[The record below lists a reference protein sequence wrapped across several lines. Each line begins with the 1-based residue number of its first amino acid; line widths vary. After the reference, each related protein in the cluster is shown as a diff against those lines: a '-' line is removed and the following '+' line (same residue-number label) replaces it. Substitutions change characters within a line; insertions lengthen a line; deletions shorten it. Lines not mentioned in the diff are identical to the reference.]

1 MTTDPSNGHTEL
13 SIVIPVLNEQ
23 DNVEE
28 LHERLTAVLTG
39 LKRSYEIIFV
49 DDGSSDGSVKLCRNL
64 VDSDPY
70 VVLVELRRHF
80 NKATALQAG
89 FEVATGDVVIT
100 MDGDLQ
106 DDANEIPRFLDA
118 LDQGFDLV
126 SGWKKKRQDCL
137 SKRVQSRIFNRVTSF
152 LTGISLRDFNCGFKV
167 YRREVIEALDLYG
180 ELHRYIPVLAHAKG
194 FRVGEIPVNH
204 HPRIHGT
211 SKYHFERLLR
221 GALDLLTILF
231 LSSFKRR
238 PLHLFGFVGLAFALT
253 GFSIDLYLSFLWFTG
268 AAYIGNRPLLVLGT
282 LLIIVGVQVLIF
294 GLLAEMITAVT
305 YRRSEVMELVC
316 RIHRHLPRPL
326 ALGQR
331 ATESQY
337 ATEGAA

>member
-1 MTTDPSNGHTEL
+1 MTTDPSSGRADL
-13 SIVIPVLNEQ
+13 SVVVPTLKERGNL
-23 DNVEE
+23 EE
-28 LHERLTAVLTG
+28 LYARLTAVLTS
-39 LKRSYEIIFV
+39 LKRRYEIVFV
-49 DDGSSDGSVKLCRNL
+49 DDGSSDGSVNLCRNL

-89 FEVATGDVVIT
+89 FEVATGDVIIT

-137 SKRVQSRIFNRVTSF
+137 SKRVQSRIFNRVTSL
-152 LTGISLRDFNCGFKV
+152 LTGISLRDFNCGFKG
-167 YRREVIEALDLYG
+167 YKREVVEALDLYG

-194 FRVGEIPVNH
+194 FRVGEIAVNH
-204 HPRIHGT
+204 HPRRHGT
-211 SKYHFERLLR
+211 SKYHFERVLR

-238 PLHLFGFVGLAFALT
+238 PLHLFGFIGLVFALS
-253 GFSIDLYLSFLWFTG
+253 GFAIDLYLSLLWFSGT
-268 AAYIGNRPLLVLGT
+268 AYIGNRPLLILGT

-305 YRRSEVMELVC
+305 YRRTEVMEFVY
-316 RIHRHLPRPL
+316 RVNRHLPRPL
-326 ALGQR
+326 ALGQHASER
-331 ATESQY
+331 QY